1 MNNHIHMG
9 HLMMTSLRQ
18 PMVQYL
24 KVAEAPN
31 LKETCGI
38 LKWFTTL
45 KATASS
51 DQTQPIL
58 TQPMRII

>member
-1 MNNHIHMG
+1 
-9 HLMMTSLRQ
+9 
-18 PMVQYL
+18 MVQYL
-24 KVAEAPN
+24 KVAEKPN
-31 LKETCGI
+31 IKEACGI
-38 LKWFTTL
+38 LKWFTTV

>member
-1 MNNHIHMG
+1 MG
-9 HLMMTSLRQ
+9 HLMITSLRQ

-24 KVAEAPN
+24 KVAEKPN
-31 LKETCGI
+31 IKEASGI
-38 LKWFTTL
+38 LKRYTTL

-58 TQPMRII
+58 TQPMHII

>member
-1 MNNHIHMG
+1 MNNLIHMG
-9 HLMMTSLRQ
+9 HLMITSLRQ

-24 KVAEAPN
+24 KVAEKPN
-31 LKETCGI
+31 LKEACGI

-51 DQTQPIL
+51 DQTQPL
-58 TQPMRII
+58 FTQPMHII

>member
-1 MNNHIHMG
+1 
-9 HLMMTSLRQ
+9 
-18 PMVQYL
+18 MVQYL
-24 KVAEAPN
+24 KVAEKPN
-31 LKETCGI
+31 IKEACGI

-58 TQPMRII
+58 TQPMHII

>member
-1 MNNHIHMG
+1 MG
-9 HLMMTSLRQ
+9 HLMITSLRQ

-24 KVAEAPN
+24 KVAEKPN
-31 LKETCGI
+31 IKE
-38 LKWFTTL
+38 FTTL

-58 TQPMRII
+58 TQPMHII

>member
-1 MNNHIHMG
+1 
-9 HLMMTSLRQ
+9 MMTSLRQ

-38 LKWFTTL
+38 LKWFVTL

-58 TQPMRII
+58 NQPMHII